1 MYKANGHC
9 HRNSSSINKKIK
21 HDNRSTFYILEFF
34 NRKLLFL
41 SNLCITYKTF
51 LVRRKNL

>member
-21 HDNRSTFYILEFF
+21 HDNRSTFYISQFF
-34 NRKLLFL
+34 DRKLLFL
-41 SNLCITYKTF
+41 SKLFITYERF
-51 LVRRKNL
+51 LIRRKNL